1 MAIAVGS
8 RSMSFFVISWIII
21 HFGAKP
27 DNGGRPPSD
36 NRVVRSIVVKIGVL
50 FHISD
55 RDSVVVVV
63 ELIKRANI
71 VIVIIR

>member
-8 RSMSFFVISWIII
+8 RSMLFFVISWIII
-21 HFGAKP
+21 HFGTKP
-27 DNGGRPPSD
+27 DSGGRPPSD
-36 NRVVRSIVVKIGVL
+36 SRVVRSIVVRIGVL

-55 RDSVVVVV
+55 RDSVVVAV
-63 ELIKRANI
+63 ELMKRANI

>member
-1 MAIAVGS
+1 MAIVVGS
-8 RSMSFFVISWIII
+8 RSMLFFVISWMII

-27 DNGGRPPSD
+27 DSGGRPPSD
-36 NRVVRSIVVKIGVL
+36 SRVVRSIVVRIGVL
-50 FHISD
+50 FHVRD